1 MTDKRHCDLCG
12 STVSKTNWAQHCK
25 SKKHKKK
32 VEEHT
37 KQIKKSTEMIN
48 DKDEIIRMKDLEL
61 KLLRE
66 QMEKQE
72 KQYKE
77 EIERQTKQIQQLQEE
92 NSKLKQTTIINNTQ
106 NIVNVVY
113 GKEEYKN
120 MISLD
125 DWDDINGMRKGMNR
139 TKKVLRIAF
148 GKQPTLKIPNIKDPY
163 VDVVTEDGIKK
174 EYQPPIIQEIIDK
187 LPKTLKKIF
196 TNFFEEQ
203 RHEYHP
209 EAWKQD
215 KAHADNIVQDIIK
228 QTKENPKQMTEVIKT
243 ILYNNKLFN

>member
-1 MTDKRHCDLCG
+1 MTDRRHCDLCG

-48 DKDEIIRMKDLEL
+48 DKDEIIRMKELEL

-77 EIERQTKQIQQLQEE
+77 EIERQSKQIEDLQKE
-92 NSKLKQTTIINNTQ
+92 NSKLKHTTIINNTQ
-106 NIVNVVY
+106 NIVHVY
-113 GKEEYKN
+113 GKEDYKN
-120 MISLD
+120 MLTLD
-125 DWDDINGMRKGMNR
+125 EWDDITESKGMNR
-139 TKKVLRIAF
+139 TRKMLSIAL
-148 GKQPTLKIPNIKDPY
+148 GKQPSLKIPNMKDPY
-163 VDVVTEDGIKK
+163 VDVNTDSGIKK
-174 EYQPPIIQEIIDK
+174 EYLPPIIKEIMEK

-196 TNFFEEQ
+196 YNFFEEQ

-209 EAWKQD
+209 EVWKQD
-215 KAHADNIVQDIIK
+215 KAMANKIVQDILK
-228 QTKENPKQMTEVIKT
+228 QTKDNPRGITEVIKT
-243 ILYNNKLFN
+243 ILYNNKLI